1 MGGGEAEGGGK
12 DAAFVPPL
20 VLLGFVRV
28 AGFSGAM
35 RGGRDRRMNRTPK
48 PQTPANSRI
57 DRVWLALKGKEG
69 VAPSTTPLPPFEF
82 VQDLLFCGLM
92 RTGFPARWPQKS
104 PPGTS
109 ARPAVTVAD
118 RSPPAP
124 KPYENKGWRGSG
136 VLPATLRLPATRPAM
151 LALITGRNH
160 ASCRMQEGP
169 KPCPNAS
176 S

>member
-69 VAPSTTPLPPFEF
+69 VAPGTTPLPPFEF

-109 ARPAVTVAD
+109 ARPVVTVAD
-118 RSPPAP
+118 RSPQRRNLM
-124 KPYENKGWRGSG
+124 KTRGG
-136 VLPATLRLPATRPAM
+136 AVLASFLPPS
-151 LALITGRNH
+151 
-160 ASCRMQEGP
+160 ASP
-169 KPCPNAS
+169 PPDLPCLP
-176 S
+176 

>member
-57 DRVWLALKGKEG
+57 DRVWLALNGKEG
-69 VAPSTTPLPPFEF
+69 VAPGMAPLPPVEF
-82 VQDLLFCGLM
+82 LEDLSL
-92 RTGFPARWPQKS
+92 
-104 PPGTS
+104 
-109 ARPAVTVAD
+109 
-118 RSPPAP
+118 
-124 KPYENKGWRGSG
+124 RGSSK
-136 VLPATLRLPATRPAM
+136 A
-151 LALITGRNH
+151 
-160 ASCRMQEGP
+160 
-169 KPCPNAS
+169 
-176 S
+176 